1 MKGFVS
7 FIAGVCCFFAM
18 SGQSLAVDLK
28 VKGAWH
34 FAFDHVNGGNFMNKS
49 RAGETVNGQQWSS
62 IHQPR
67 DSFEAY
73 NRMH

>member
-1 MKGFVS
+1 
-7 FIAGVCCFFAM
+7 M
-18 SGQSLAVDLK
+18 SGQSLAVDVK

-67 DSFEAY
+67 GYFEAY